1 MFFSL
6 SSVLYVRVTRD
17 AMLVRDVTAGNEV
30 RTPAVRPFTG
40 RRLLVGDFHAAE
52 ETLKQGVLGVMKKRG
67 WFRPAPVIVMHPL
80 ELIEGGMS
88 QVEERILYELA
99 IGAGA
104 MKAILWSGEPLSDA
118 QVKEKALEKPRVP

>member
-1 MFFSL
+1 VAFSL
-6 SSVLYVRVTRD
+6 TSVLYVRVMRD
-17 AMLVRDVTAGNEV
+17 EMLLRDVTAGNEV
-30 RTPAVRPFTG
+30 RVPAVRRFTG

-52 ETLKQGVLGVMKKRG
+52 ETLKQGVLQVMKKRG
-67 WFRPAPVIVMHPL
+67 WFRPGPVIVMHPL

-104 MKAILWSGEPLSDA
+104 IKAVLWSGELLSDS
-118 QVKEKALEKPRVP
+118 QVNEKAREKSRVP